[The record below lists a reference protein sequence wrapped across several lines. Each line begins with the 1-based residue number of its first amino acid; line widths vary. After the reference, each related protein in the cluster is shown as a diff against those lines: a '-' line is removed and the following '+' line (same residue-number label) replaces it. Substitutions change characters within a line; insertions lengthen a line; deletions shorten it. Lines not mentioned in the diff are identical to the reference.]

1 LPASQSTTAR
11 NATEPANVVVMF
23 VVVLAKSKRSNRG
36 IQIITP
42 FFTPDNPTL
51 QTLVET
57 NRDNLCCGA

>member
-1 LPASQSTTAR
+1 
-11 NATEPANVVVMF
+11 MF